1 MTETETETE
10 KKDEGKTYVAD
21 TRSEIEKLRDE
32 FTEQFATLKT
42 SYEKTAA
49 EQKETIEK
57 LTKEN
62 QDLQRALI
70 RSVTID
76 PQPTSHEPT
85 AEELYQKKIDE
96 LSKKSLTIMKNR
108 G

>member
-1 MTETETETE
+1 MTETE
-10 KKDEGKTYVAD
+10 KKAEGQSSETD

-76 PQPTSHEPT
+76 PQPASHELT
-85 AEELYQKKIDE
+85 EEELYQKRIQE
-96 LSKKSLTIMKNR
+96 YSKKSLEILKNR

>member
-1 MTETETETE
+1 MTETE
-10 KKDEGKTYVAD
+10 KKAEEQISATD

-76 PQPTSHEPT
+76 PQPASHEPT
-85 AEELYQKKIDE
+85 ADELYQKRIEE

>member
-1 MTETETETE
+1 MTETE
-10 KKDEGKTYVAD
+10 KKAEDQTSAGD

-76 PQPTSHEPT
+76 PQPASHEPT
-85 AEELYQKKIDE
+85 EEELYQKRIQE
-96 LSKKSLTIMKNR
+96 YSKKSLEILKNR

>member
-1 MTETETETE
+1 MTETE
-10 KKDEGKTYVAD
+10 KKAEGQSSETD

-76 PQPTSHEPT
+76 PQPAPHEPT
-85 AEELYQKKIDE
+85 AEELYQKQIGE
-96 LSKKSLTIMKNR
+96 LSKKSLEILKNR

>member
-1 MTETETETE
+1 MTETETE

-76 PQPTSHEPT
+76 PQPAVHEPT
-85 AEELYQKKIDE
+85 EEELYQKRVQE
-96 LSKKSLTIMKNR
+96 YSKKSLEILKNR

>member
-1 MTETETETE
+1 MTETETE

-49 EQKETIEK
+49 EQKETIET
-57 LTKEN
+57 LTKE
-62 QDLQRALI
+62 RI
-70 RSVTID
+70 CSV
-76 PQPTSHEPT
+76 
-85 AEELYQKKIDE
+85 
-96 LSKKSLTIMKNR
+96 R
-108 G
+108 

>member
-1 MTETETETE
+1 MTETE
-10 KKDEGKTYVAD
+10 KKAEGQSSETDK
-21 TRSEIEKLRDE
+21 RSEIEKLRDE

-76 PQPTSHEPT
+76 PQPASREPT
-85 AEELYQKKIDE
+85 AEELYKKQIDE
-96 LSKKSLTIMKNR
+96 LSKKSLEILKNR

>member
-1 MTETETETE
+1 MTETE
-10 KKDEGKTYVAD
+10 KKAEGQTSETD

-70 RSVTID
+70 RSVTLD

-85 AEELYQKKIDE
+85 AEELYQKRIQE
-96 LSKKSLTIMKNR
+96 YSKKSLEILKNR

>member
-1 MTETETETE
+1 MTETE
-10 KKDEGKTYVAD
+10 KKAEGQSSETD

-85 AEELYQKKIDE
+85 AEELYQKRIEE

>member
-1 MTETETETE
+1 MTETETKTE

-76 PQPTSHEPT
+76 PQPASKEPT
-85 AEELYQKKIDE
+85 AEELYQKQIDE
-96 LSKKSLTIMKNR
+96 LSKKSLEILKNR

>member
-1 MTETETETE
+1 MTETE
-10 KKDEGKTYVAD
+10 KKDEGQSSGTD

-70 RSVTID
+70 RSVTLD

-85 AEELYQKKIDE
+85 AEELYQKRIQE
-96 LSKKSLTIMKNR
+96 YSKKSLEILKNR

>member
-1 MTETETETE
+1 MTETE
-10 KKDEGKTYVAD
+10 KKDEGQSSGTD

-32 FTEQFATLKT
+32 FTAQFATLKT

-70 RSVTID
+70 RSVTLD
-76 PQPTSHEPT
+76 PQPASKEPT
-85 AEELYQKKIDE
+85 AEELYQKRIDE
-96 LSKKSLTIMKNR
+96 LSKKSLAIMKNR

>member
-1 MTETETETE
+1 MTETE
-10 KKDEGKTYVAD
+10 KKAEDQTSAKD

-76 PQPTSHEPT
+76 PQPASHEPT
-85 AEELYQKKIDE
+85 PEELYQERIKKY
-96 LSKKSLTIMKNR
+96 SKKSLEILKNR

>member
-1 MTETETETE
+1 MTETE
-10 KKDEGKTYVAD
+10 KKAEGQSSETD
-21 TRSEIEKLRDE
+21 TRSE
-32 FTEQFATLKT
+32 
-42 SYEKTAA
+42 
-49 EQKETIEK
+49 IEK

>member
-1 MTETETETE
+1 MTETE
-10 KKDEGKTYVAD
+10 KKAEGQSSGTD

-70 RSVTID
+70 RSVTLD

-85 AEELYQKKIDE
+85 AEELYQKRIQE
-96 LSKKSLTIMKNR
+96 YSKKSLEILKNR

>member
-1 MTETETETE
+1 MTETE
-10 KKDEGKTYVAD
+10 KKVEDQTSAKD

-32 FTEQFATLKT
+32 FTEQFTTLKT

-76 PQPTSHEPT
+76 PQPASKEPT
-85 AEELYQKKIDE
+85 VEELYQKRIDD
-96 LSKKSLTIMKNR
+96 LSKKSLEIMKNR